1 MTKGYYHLCD
11 QITYFMSFNR
21 RRVKLELFDE
31 NGDKVTLIF
40 EGRLSRDKIIQLADF
55 IELYGG
61 AEITQ
66 PQVVKGS
73 KLVKVVRLIERC
85 FPFSYFSSK
94 EVQRLYEAE
103 YREPISLSTVST
115 YLSRLANRGILER
128 VEGGGQFKYRVL
140 RPLRSEMDDIEA
152 EESS

>member
-1 MTKGYYHLCD
+1 
-11 QITYFMSFNR
+11 MSFNR
-21 RRVKLELFDE
+21 RRVRLELFDE

-40 EGRLSRDKIIQLADF
+40 EGRLTRDKIIQLADF

-61 AEITQ
+61 AEVTQ
-66 PQVVKGS
+66 PQVVEGS
-73 KLVKVVRLIERC
+73 KLVKVLKLVERY

-115 YLSRLANRGILER
+115 YLSRLANRGVLER
-128 VEGGGQFKYRVL
+128 TGGGSQVKYRLL
-140 RPLRSEMDDIEA
+140 RPLHSEIGDVEA
-152 EESS
+152 EGSP

>member
-1 MTKGYYHLCD
+1 MN
-11 QITYFMSFNR
+11 FNR

-40 EGRLSRDKIIQLADF
+40 EGRLTKDKIIQLADF

-61 AEITQ
+61 AENVQ
-66 PQVVKGS
+66 PQVVEGS
-73 KLVKVVRLIERC
+73 KLVKVLKLAERY

-94 EVQRLYEAE
+94 EIQRLYEAE

-115 YLSRLANRGILER
+115 YLSRLANRGVLER
-128 VEGGGQFKYRVL
+128 IGGGSQVKYRL
-140 RPLRSEMDDIEA
+140 LKPLRSEIGDVDIEGPP
-152 EESS
+152 